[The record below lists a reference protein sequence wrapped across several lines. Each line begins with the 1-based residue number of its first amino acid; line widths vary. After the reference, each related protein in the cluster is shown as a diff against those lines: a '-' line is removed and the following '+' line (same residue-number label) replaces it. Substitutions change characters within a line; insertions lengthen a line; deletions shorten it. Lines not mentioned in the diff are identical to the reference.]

1 MAITLKE
8 DSHQVTLAGKI
19 FLCLCDY
26 LWFNFS
32 LVKMALR
39 LMGSVLRRL
48 RVVVKSTIY
57 LCGISLGI
65 AVISVASAQSP
76 TPTPTPPPLVD
87 GSPTA
92 TIIFPDGSWVNE
104 PSGGGLF
111 PGVTTYTAR
120 RMTIEI
126 RFPLTFANTRLI
138 IQVLDGGTLFG
149 SDSVTIASDGTV
161 SFQYQ
166 TDNQAGEYRIDLLYG
181 HGPMGARLDFEA
193 LAPPSLLAQ
202 LGNIST
208 RALVQTGDDVII
220 GGFIV
225 QGTGQKTLIVRA
237 IGPSLSQSGITNPLP
252 NPTLELHD
260 HTGAMIA
267 FNDNWVDAPNKQEI
281 MTSGLAPTNN
291 LESAILTSLNPGN
304 YTAVVR
310 GVNNGTGVALVE
322 GYDLNMNTG
331 SKLGNVST
339 RAFVQTGDNV
349 MIGGFIIVTQATKV
363 IIRAIGPSLT
373 QKGVPDALANPQLEL
388 HNMFGVLLGQNDDW
402 QTTEIGGI
410 ITSDQVAEIRASGL
424 APTNPAESAIIATLV
439 PGNYTAIVRG
449 ANNTAGNALVE
460 VYDLDQ

>member
-8 DSHQVTLAGKI
+8 DSRQVTLAGKI
-19 FLCLCDY
+19 FLRLCDY

-65 AVISVASAQSP
+65 AVISVASAQTP
-76 TPTPTPPPLVD
+76 TPTPTPPQIINGAPQ
-87 GSPTA
+87 A
-92 TIIFPDGSWVNE
+92 TIIFPDGTWVND
-104 PSGGGLF
+104 PSVEWVL
-111 PGVTTYTAR
+111 PRVTTYIGQR
-120 RMTIEI
+120 LTIEV
-126 RFPLTFANTRLI
+126 RFPLTFANTTLNI
-138 IQVLDGGTLFG
+138 EVLDGGILYG
-149 SDSVTIASDGTV
+149 PNPVTIGSDGTV

-166 TDNQAGEYRIDLLYG
+166 TDDQAGAYRINLIAR
-181 HGPMGARLDFEA
+181 GPMIAQLQFQA

-208 RALVQTGDDVII
+208 RAFVGTGDDVII

-225 QGTGQKTLIVRA
+225 LGSGQKTLIVRA
-237 IGPSLSQSGITNPLP
+237 IGPSLAQSGITNPLR

-260 HTGAMIA
+260 QMGAMIA
-267 FNDNWVDAPNKQEI
+267 FNDNWMDAPNKQEI
-281 MTSGLAPTNN
+281 ITSGLAPTND

-304 YTAVVR
+304 YTAIVR
-310 GVNNGTGVALVE
+310 GANNGTGIALVE
-322 GYDLNMNTG
+322 GYDLNMNFG

-339 RAFVQTGDNV
+339 RALVQTGDNV
-349 MIGGFIIVTQATKV
+349 MIGGFIIVSRVTKV
-363 IIRAIGPSLT
+363 MIRAIGPSLT
-373 QKGVPDALANPQLEL
+373 PLGVPGALANPQLEL
-388 HNMFGVLLGQNDDW
+388 HDIHSLIGRNDDW
-402 QTTEIGGI
+402 QTTQIGGI

-424 APTNPAESAIIATLV
+424 APTRAAESAIIATLQ

-449 ANNTAGNALVE
+449 VNNTTGNALVE

>member
-1 MAITLKE
+1 
-8 DSHQVTLAGKI
+8 
-19 FLCLCDY
+19 
-26 LWFNFS
+26 
-32 LVKMALR
+32 
-39 LMGSVLRRL
+39 MGPVLRRL

-65 AVISVASAQSP
+65 AVISIASAQSP
-76 TPTPTPPPLVD
+76 TPTPTPPQLIN
-87 GSPTA
+87 GSPSA
-92 TIIFPDGSWVNE
+92 TIIFPDGTWVNE
-104 PSGGGLF
+104 LSTDWRLPQ
-111 PGVTTYTAR
+111 VTTYTAQR
-120 RMTIEI
+120 LTIEV
-126 RFPLTFANTRLI
+126 RFPLTFANTALSI
-138 IQVLDGGTLFG
+138 GVLDGGTLYG
-149 SDSVTIASDGTV
+149 PDTVTIASDGTV

-166 TDNQAGEYRIDLLYG
+166 TDNGAGEYRIDLIAR
-181 HGPMGARLDFEA
+181 GPMIAELQFQA

-208 RALVQTGDDVII
+208 RAFVQTGDDVII

-281 MTSGLAPTNN
+281 ITSGLAPTNN

-310 GVNNGTGVALVE
+310 GANNGTGVALVE

-339 RAFVQTGDNV
+339 RGFVQTGDNV

-424 APTNPAESAIIATLV
+424 APTNPAEAAIIATLV

-449 ANNTAGNALVE
+449 ANNTTGNALVE